1 MESRRLMMAA
11 ACLASL
17 LLGMSLSSNRT
28 SERLGAFIF
37 AILIGHLAM
46 EIPSVEISRFQ
57 LEIWQF
63 RWKTRKEHHLYKKLL
78 SDDQWFASNKGKH
91 VAIKG
96 DHVDTDENLGELM
109 ERMLQNKYQEPIFLK
124 RVEKK
129 EFART

>member
-1 MESRRLMMAA
+1 MKTRVVV

-17 LLGMSLSSNRT
+17 LIGLSLGNDPGISLF
-28 SERLGAFIF
+28 GAMVFVM
-37 AILIGHLAM
+37 LIGHLAI
-46 EIPSVEISRFQ
+46 EWQSIADLRFQ